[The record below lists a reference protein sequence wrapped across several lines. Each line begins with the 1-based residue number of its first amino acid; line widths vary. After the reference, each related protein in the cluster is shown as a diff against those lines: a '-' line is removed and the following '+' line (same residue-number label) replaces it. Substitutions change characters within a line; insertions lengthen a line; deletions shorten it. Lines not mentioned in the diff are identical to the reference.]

1 MTTSTGAPMRYWSPW
16 LGAFVLAWLGAYVAL
31 APHPA
36 ELAAQNGYLVLVGLA
51 AAFIGNITAVGG
63 GLVFIPVAILVLHLP
78 PVQALKLAILS
89 QCFGMTSGA
98 IAWAGRGK
106 VPTRLFL
113 AAAPGLLVGSTI
125 SSLVVRPSAILVKGV
140 FGPVSVLV
148 GVIILAT
155 RNRIGTRET
164 LADRALP
171 ALFAVSVLGGLVTGW
186 VAIGE
191 GEIVAA
197 FLILVYGLAPERGIG
212 LGVALLSL
220 NSIFLAVL
228 HMRFLG
234 GLPWELGAFTILGCV
249 FGARLGPWVSQRV
262 SQKFLKLAF
271 AAIAI
276 TDGLI
281 FTVQF
286 ALRHGH

>member
-148 GVIILAT
+148 GVIILA
-155 RNRIGTRET
+155 
-164 LADRALP
+164 DRALP